1 MASATSTD
9 GHTAISVIMA
19 TWNNARR
26 LRITLEAL
34 RCAAPEGLRWEL
46 VLVANNCTDDTALA
60 ARSFHD
66 RLPLVY
72 IEEPRQGLSHA
83 RNAGLRSA
91 RGRLIVFTDDDITP
105 CRDWTDVYWRAY
117 CERREGYYFGGRLIP
132 QFESGPPPPELMAFA
147 SLPITGLDWGN
158 EPRLL
163 REEEKFLGANWSCPA
178 EALRRAGGFDT
189 RLGLD
194 ASLGRRRVGE
204 EWDVMDRLRAIGV
217 MPWYLPT
224 AVVTHFV
231 PAHKCRLGYFAD
243 NWEAHGHYATLRSA
257 HFTPFLRRRPHL
269 RPVLMERGA
278 TLAGAPWRAYWEA
291 ARFGLRSM
299 LARTAGSTDH
309 AAYLS
314 WRFAVGAIRGH
325 RERRSE
331 KRKLL
336 AASR

>member
-1 MASATSTD
+1 MASATTTD
-9 GHTAISVIMA
+9 GHTAISVIIA

-26 LRITLEAL
+26 LRVTLEAL
-34 RCAAPEGLRWEL
+34 TRCPAPEGLRWQL
-46 VLVANNCTDDTALA
+46 LLVANNCTDDTALVG
-60 ARSFHD
+60 RSFHD

-72 IEEPRQGLSHA
+72 LEEPRQGLSHA

-91 RGRLIVFTDDDITP
+91 RGRLIIFTDDDITP
-105 CRDWTDVYWRAY
+105 CRNWMDVYWRAY

-132 QFESGPPPPELMAFA
+132 QFETGPPPPELMAFA
-147 SLPITGLDWGN
+147 SLPVTGLDCGD

-163 REEEKFLGANWSCPA
+163 HEDERFLGANWACAA
-178 EALRRAGGFDT
+178 EPLRRAGGFDT

-217 MPWYLPT
+217 MPWYLPA
-224 AVVTHFV
+224 AVVMHFV
-231 PAHKCRLGYFAD
+231 PAHKCRLGYLAD

-257 HFTPFLRRRPHL
+257 HVTPFLRQRPHL
-269 RPVLMERGA
+269 RRVVMERGA
-278 TLAGAPWRAYWEA
+278 TLAGAPWHAYWEA
-291 ARFGLRSM
+291 ARFGLRWM
-299 LARTAGSTDH
+299 LARTVGSTDH

-314 WRFAVGAIRGH
+314 WRFAIGAIRGH

-331 KRKLL
+331 KRTLR
-336 AASR
+336 AA